1 MFNGIDHFRLSAR
14 KIAESAIIAGPMPS
28 PIGHALAGVAAAWAA
43 DLIPG
48 DRAWRTAPRLASWY
62 ARAGNGLTLTCVGLA
77 VLPDLDLVMLPF
89 KPETHRTVTHSVGAA
104 VIVWVAAAAVARSVR
119 RPVARVSLMCAA
131 AYATHLLLDWLG
143 ADRFPPFGLQ
153 MFWPFSDGWFI
164 SGWDVFRQTAR
175 RQLLSPAIIRLNA
188 LAIAQEMAILVPI
201 LVALW
206 LVRVKAL
213 AGLAT
218 ELSGRDHAAK

>member
-1 MFNGIDHFRLSAR
+1 
-14 KIAESAIIAGPMPS
+14 MPS
-28 PIGHALAGVAAAWAA
+28 PIGHALAGVAAAWTV
-43 DLIPG
+43 DLVPG
-48 DRAWRTAPRLASWY
+48 DRGWRTAPRFASWY
-62 ARAGNGLTLTCVGLA
+62 REAGNGVTLVCAGLA
-77 VLPDLDLVMLPF
+77 VLPDLDLLMLPF

-104 VIVWVAAAAVARSVR
+104 LIVGLAAAVGAKRGG
-119 RPVARVSLMCAA
+119 RPVTRVSLMCAA

-164 SGWDVFRQTAR
+164 SGWDLFRQTAR
-175 RQLLSPAIIRLNA
+175 RQLTSPAIIRLNA

-218 ELSGRDHAAK
+218 ELAGRDHPAK

>member
-1 MFNGIDHFRLSAR
+1 
-14 KIAESAIIAGPMPS
+14 MPS
-28 PIGHALAGVAAAWAA
+28 PIGHALAGVAAAWTA
-43 DLIPG
+43 DLVPG
-48 DRAWRTAPRLASWY
+48 DRLWRTAPRDASWY
-62 ARAGNGLTLTCVGLA
+62 ARAGNGLTLACACLA

-104 VIVWVAAAAVARSVR
+104 VVVGLTAAAMAGRAR
-119 RPVARVSLMCAA
+119 RPAARVSLMCAA

-164 SGWDVFRQTAR
+164 SGWDLFRQTAR
-175 RQLLSPAIIRLNA
+175 RQLMSPAIIRLNA

-218 ELSGRDHAAK
+218 ELTGRDHAAK